1 LMPMIPAAEILGYRL
16 VDDSAQYYLILI
28 VAAVMIAGAFGI
40 VRSRF
45 GRAFVAVRDDDV
57 AAGIMGINVARTKAN
72 AFLIGAFYAGVG
84 GALWAYVIRFVGVDQ
99 FTLFNSVFFI
109 AMIVVG
115 GMGSI
120 VGALIGVFV
129 IRTIQEVI
137 ATVGP
142 NLAEVVPFIGG
153 DIVFAGMNVILGGVI
168 ALFMILEPKGLMHR
182 WSIVKSS
189 YRIWPFPY

>member
-1 LMPMIPAAEILGYRL
+1 
-16 VDDSAQYYLILI
+16 
-28 VAAVMIAGAFGI
+28 
-40 VRSRF
+40 
-45 GRAFVAVRDDDV
+45 
-57 AAGIMGINVARTKAN
+57 
-72 AFLIGAFYAGVG
+72 
-84 GALWAYVIRFVGVDQ
+84 
-99 FTLFNSVFFI
+99 
-109 AMIVVG
+109 MIVVG

>member
-1 LMPMIPAAEILGYRL
+1 M
-16 VDDSAQYYLILI
+16 V
-28 VAAVMIAGAFGI
+28 AGAFGI

-57 AAGIMGINVARTKAN
+57 AAGIMGINVAATKAN

-84 GALWAYVIRFVGVDQ
+84 GALWAYLIRFVGVDQ
-99 FTLFNSVFFI
+99 FTLFHSIFFV
-109 AMIVVG
+109 AMIIVG

-120 VGALIGVFV
+120 VGALIGVFI
-129 IRTIQEVI
+129 IRIIQEII

-142 NLAEVVPFIGG
+142 NIADSVSFLGG
-153 DIVFAGMNVILGGVI
+153 DIVFAGMNVVLGGVI

-182 WSIVKSS
+182 WNILKSS

>member
-1 LMPMIPAAEILGYRL
+1 MII
-16 VDDSAQYYLILI
+16 
-28 VAAVMIAGAFGI
+28 
-40 VRSRF
+40 
-45 GRAFVAVRDDDV
+45 
-57 AAGIMGINVARTKAN
+57 
-72 AFLIGAFYAGVG
+72 
-84 GALWAYVIRFVGVDQ
+84 
-99 FTLFNSVFFI
+99 
-109 AMIVVG
+109 VG

-129 IRTIQEVI
+129 IRIIQEII

-142 NLAEVVPFIGG
+142 NIAESVPFVGG

-182 WSIVKSS
+182 WNILKSS